1 MWRLSKHAA
10 LFAVGAIAYFEIE
23 LHWRYF
29 AGTLPVHWT
38 MPILGGVLFLLLG
51 GLNEWLPWEM
61 PFWGQCLLGAAMV
74 TAAEF
79 AAGCVLNLWLGLGV
93 WDYTDMPF
101 NLMGQICLPFSA
113 AWIVVSAAAI
123 LLDDWLRWQLYGED
137 KPHYRWIYG
146 QLTKSFRGF
155 SAPPRPGRRA
165 FCFAKKRKES
175 PWM

>member
-61 PFWGQCLLGAAMV
+61 PFWGQCLLGAARV

-137 KPHYRWIYG
+137 KPHYRWI
-146 QLTKSFRGF
+146 
-155 SAPPRPGRRA
+155 
-165 FCFAKKRKES
+165 
-175 PWM
+175 

>member
-1 MWRLSKHAA
+1 MRGRSPYTGRCPFWAA
-10 LFAVGAIAYFEIE
+10 SF
-23 LHWRYF
+23 
-29 AGTLPVHWT
+29 
-38 MPILGGVLFLLLG
+38 FLLLG

-137 KPHYRWIYG
+137 KPHYRWI
-146 QLTKSFRGF
+146 
-155 SAPPRPGRRA
+155 
-165 FCFAKKRKES
+165 
-175 PWM
+175 

>member
-38 MPILGGVLFLLLG
+38 MPILGSVLFLLLG

-137 KPHYRWIYG
+137 KPHYRWI
-146 QLTKSFRGF
+146 
-155 SAPPRPGRRA
+155 
-165 FCFAKKRKES
+165 
-175 PWM
+175 

>member
-1 MWRLSKHAA
+1 MA
-10 LFAVGAIAYFEIE
+10 AVGNAVLGA
-23 LHWRYF
+23 
-29 AGTLPVHWT
+29 
-38 MPILGGVLFLLLG
+38 MPA
-51 GLNEWLPWEM
+51 
-61 PFWGQCLLGAAMV
+61 CAAMV

-137 KPHYRWIYG
+137 KPHYRWI
-146 QLTKSFRGF
+146 
-155 SAPPRPGRRA
+155 
-165 FCFAKKRKES
+165 
-175 PWM
+175 

>member
-93 WDYTDMPF
+93 WEHRYAVQPDGAD
-101 NLMGQICLPFSA
+101 LPA
-113 AWIVVSAAAI
+113 V
-123 LLDDWLRWQLYGED
+123 
-137 KPHYRWIYG
+137 
-146 QLTKSFRGF
+146 FR
-155 SAPPRPGRRA
+155 RVDRRVRCRHLA
-165 FCFAKKRKES
+165 G
-175 PWM
+175 